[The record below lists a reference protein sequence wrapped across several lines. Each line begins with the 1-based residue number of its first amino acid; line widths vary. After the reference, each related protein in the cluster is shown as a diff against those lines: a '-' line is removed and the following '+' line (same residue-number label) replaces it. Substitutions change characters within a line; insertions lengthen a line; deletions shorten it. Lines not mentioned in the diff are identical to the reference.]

1 MATRWRQ
8 ARVFHGFAMLR
19 RNKETNRVS
28 PSFHRQLFQWGNNNS
43 TGPIFTKQSQRTK
56 CIVREGVICEG
67 SFTHSSSLCCCCDP
81 PCSRLCYLF
90 RNSADYG
97 RFFHASL
104 YFPCYL
110 HREAARQRPVALI
123 AFRTGHGGGWDTFVR
138 AARLVWS
145 KRTRELAQLK

>member
-81 PCSRLCYLF
+81 PVRVSVIYF
-90 RNSADYG
+90 
-97 RFFHASL
+97 ASPRITGAS
-104 YFPCYL
+104 FIG
-110 HREAARQRPVALI
+110 QRPVALI
-123 AFRTGHGGGWDTFVR
+123 AFRTGHGAG
-138 AARLVWS
+138 
-145 KRTRELAQLK
+145 